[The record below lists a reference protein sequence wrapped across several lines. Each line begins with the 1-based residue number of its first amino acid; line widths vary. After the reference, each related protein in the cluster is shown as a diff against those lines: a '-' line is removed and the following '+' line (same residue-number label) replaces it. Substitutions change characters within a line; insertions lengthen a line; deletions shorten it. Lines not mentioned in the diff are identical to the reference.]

1 MSATLQRI
9 PTDFWDKWD
18 SIRMHDGGPPPAE
31 QAEATEAPAT
41 GDGRS
46 FGRRALRA
54 CLRVMITLGIG
65 VGGTLAWQAY
75 GDDARRLVATTY
87 PLQLGWMAPQAATTA
102 VAAPSEP
109 AALASA
115 APAGPPVDQQQINAL
130 SLNVAAVRQTVEQLA
145 AQVAAGQ
152 QQMSGDIAKLQAGEQ
167 DILAKVSAP
176 PPPPRPPAA
185 RKPTPAPAATAA
197 PPPPAR

>member
-18 SIRMHDGGPPPAE
+18 SIRMNEGGPPPAE
-31 QAEATEAPAT
+31 QAGATEAPAPRHE
-41 GDGRS
+41 RS
-46 FGRRALRA
+46 LARRGLRA
-54 CLRVMITLGIG
+54 CLRVMIMIGIG

-75 GDDARRLVATTY
+75 GDDARQLAATTY

-115 APAGPPVDQQQINAL
+115 APAVPAVDQQQINAL

-152 QQMSGDIAKLQAGEQ
+152 QQMSGDIAKLQASEQ

-176 PPPPRPPAA
+176 PPPRPAPA
-185 RKPTPAPAATAA
+185 RKPTPAPAAAAA
-197 PPPPAR
+197 PPPPAH